1 MGGTGDTEL
10 YKTYP
15 GLRPVSRDSEIL
27 GRQCPL
33 LLLSGQRL
41 SLHPTP
47 VPLLPNWSLPCESV
61 LTPAPSL
68 ERPTGCLLKK
78 RFGWNRPLTSI
89 APCSFSENPKLLR
102 GNQGPSKS
110 GHSPAGVPLT
120 PQDKSHLFLPA
131 PPPLPLPKPPPPR
144 LPGSPVSPTPSAAA
158 AQPHLAHQVSSDTSR
173 QLMLLFPQNLVSAL
187 ILALTGHII
196 SYHRIPALHALPTAS

>member
-131 PPPLPLPKPPPPR
+131 PHLCLCPSPRHPGCQAVRSVPPLLQQR
-144 LPGSPVSPTPSAAA
+144 LNLTSPTKS
-158 AQPHLAHQVSSDTSR
+158 LLTLLGNSCFSSHK
-173 QLMLLFPQNLVSAL
+173 
-187 ILALTGHII
+187 IL
-196 SYHRIPALHALPTAS
+196 YLP